1 MEVKLLHLYDDVMN
15 LYGEYANVAILARYL
30 TDLGHTV
37 SVDTLS
43 LYEKKDISAYDFY
56 FMGAGTERRQKLA
69 LSQLGRY
76 REALQRACDAGKVML
91 FTGNSFELLGARLQ
105 DAEGKTFEGLHI
117 AEFVSTEGK
126 RRITGDCLA
135 KFDDTGDTLVG
146 FINKCSKTTGVETP
160 LFTLEM
166 GFGNE
171 ADRGAEG
178 FRKNNCL
185 GTHLTGPILVKNPAM
200 LKYTAKL
207 LLGEAYSDT
216 VTYSYMEKGYE
227 TTLTELRKRFE
238 LTKK

>member
-15 LYGEYANVAILARYL
+15 LYGEYANVAVLARYL
-30 TDLGHTV
+30 CDLGHAV

-43 LYEKKDISAYDFY
+43 LYEEKDIAAYDFY
-56 FMGAGTERRQKLA
+56 YMGAGTERKQKLA
-69 LSQLGRY
+69 CSQLVQY
-76 REALQRACDAGKVML
+76 REALTNACDAGKVML
-91 FTGNSFELLGARLQ
+91 FTGNSFELLGARVQ

-135 KFDDTGDTLVG
+135 KFDETGDTLVG
-146 FINKCSKTTGVETP
+146 FINKCSRTTGVESP

-178 FRKNNCL
+178 FRKNHCF
-185 GTHLTGPILVKNPAM
+185 GTHITGPILAKNPVL
-200 LKYTAKL
+200 LKYIARV

-216 VTYSYMEKGYE
+216 VTYPFMEKGYA
-227 TTLTELRKRFE
+227 TTVSELRKRFGN
-238 LTKK
+238 TD

>member
-15 LYGEYANVAILARYL
+15 LYGEYANVAVLARYL
-30 TDLGHTV
+30 CDLGHAV

-43 LYEKKDISAYDFY
+43 LYEEKDISAYDFY
-56 FMGAGTERRQKLA
+56 YMGAGTERKQKLA
-69 LSQLGRY
+69 CSQLVQY
-76 REALQRACDAGKVML
+76 REALTNACEAGKVML
-91 FTGNSFELLGARLQ
+91 FTGNSFELLGARVQ

-135 KFDDTGDTLVG
+135 KFDETGDTLVG
-146 FINKCSKTTGVETP
+146 FINKCSRTTGVESP

-178 FRKNNCL
+178 FRKNHCF
-185 GTHLTGPILVKNPAM
+185 GTHITGPILAKNPVL
-200 LKYTAKL
+200 LKYIARV
-207 LLGEAYSDT
+207 LLGEAYSDK
-216 VTYSYMEKGYE
+216 VTYPFIEKGYA
-227 TTLTELRKRFE
+227 TTVSELRKR
-238 LTKK
+238 LGNTD

>member
-69 LSQLGRY
+69 LSQMGRY

-178 FRKNNCL
+178 FRKHNCF

-200 LKYTAKL
+200 LKYAAKL

>member
-43 LYEKKDISAYDFY
+43 LYEEKDISAYDFY
-56 FMGAGTERRQKLA
+56 YMGAGTERKQKLA
-69 LSQLGRY
+69 CSQLVRY
-76 REALQRACDAGKVML
+76 REALTNACDAGKVML
-91 FTGNSFELLGARLQ
+91 FTGNSFELLGARVQ

-135 KFDDTGDTLVG
+135 KFDETGDTLVG
-146 FINKCSKTTGVETP
+146 FINKCSRTTGVESP

-171 ADRGAEG
+171 VDRGAEG
-178 FRKNNCL
+178 FRKNHCF
-185 GTHLTGPILVKNPAM
+185 GTHITGPILAKNPVL
-200 LKYTAKL
+200 LKYIARVL
-207 LLGEAYSDT
+207 LCEAYSDT
-216 VTYSYMEKGYE
+216 VTYPFMEKGYA
-227 TTLTELRKRFE
+227 TTVSELRKRFGN
-238 LTKK
+238 TD

>member
-15 LYGEYANVAILARYL
+15 LYGEYANVAVLARYL
-30 TDLGHTV
+30 CDLGHAV

-43 LYEKKDISAYDFY
+43 LYEEKDISAYDFY
-56 FMGAGTERRQKLA
+56 YMGAGTERKQKLA
-69 LSQLGRY
+69 CSQLVQY
-76 REALQRACDAGKVML
+76 REALTNACEAGKVML
-91 FTGNSFELLGARLQ
+91 FTGNSFELLGARVQ

-135 KFDDTGDTLVG
+135 KFDETGDTLVG
-146 FINKCSKTTGVETP
+146 FINKCSRTTGVESP

-178 FRKNNCL
+178 FRKNHCF
-185 GTHLTGPILVKNPAM
+185 GTHITGPILAKNPVL
-200 LKYTAKL
+200 LKYIARVL
-207 LLGEAYSDT
+207 LCEAYSDT
-216 VTYSYMEKGYE
+216 VTYPFMEKGYA
-227 TTLTELRKRFE
+227 TTVSELRKR
-238 LTKK
+238 LGNTD

>member
-15 LYGEYANVAILARYL
+15 LYGEYANVAVLARYL
-30 TDLGHTV
+30 CDLGHAV

-43 LYEKKDISAYDFY
+43 LYEEKDISAYDFY
-56 FMGAGTERRQKLA
+56 YMGAGTERKQKLA
-69 LSQLGRY
+69 CSQLVQY
-76 REALQRACDAGKVML
+76 REALTNACEAGKVML
-91 FTGNSFELLGARLQ
+91 FTGNSFELLGARVQ

-135 KFDDTGDTLVG
+135 KFDETGDTLVG
-146 FINKCSKTTGVETP
+146 FINKCSRTTGVESP

-178 FRKNNCL
+178 FRKNHCF
-185 GTHLTGPILVKNPAM
+185 GTHITGPILAKNPVL
-200 LKYTAKL
+200 LKYIARV
-207 LLGEAYSDT
+207 LLGEAYPDT
-216 VTYSYMEKGYE
+216 VTYPFIEKGYA
-227 TTLTELRKRFE
+227 TTVSELRKR
-238 LTKK
+238 LGNTD

>member
-15 LYGEYANVAILARYL
+15 LYGEYANVAVLARYL
-30 TDLGHTV
+30 CDLGHAV

-43 LYEKKDISAYDFY
+43 LYEEKDISAYDFY
-56 FMGAGTERRQKLA
+56 YMGAGTERKQKLA
-69 LSQLGRY
+69 CSQLVQY
-76 REALQRACDAGKVML
+76 REALTNACEAGKVML
-91 FTGNSFELLGARLQ
+91 FTGNSFELLGARVQ

-135 KFDDTGDTLVG
+135 KFDETGDTLVG
-146 FINKCSKTTGVETP
+146 FINKCSRTTGVESP

-178 FRKNNCL
+178 FRKNHCF
-185 GTHLTGPILVKNPAM
+185 GTHITGPILAKNPVL
-200 LKYTAKL
+200 LKYIARV

-216 VTYSYMEKGYE
+216 VTYPFIEKGYS
-227 TTLTELRKRFE
+227 TTVSELRKR
-238 LTKK
+238 LGNTD

>member
-15 LYGEYANVAILARYL
+15 LYGEYANVAVLARYL
-30 TDLGHTV
+30 CDLGHAV

-43 LYEKKDISAYDFY
+43 LYEEKDISAYDFY
-56 FMGAGTERRQKLA
+56 YMGAGTERKQKLA
-69 LSQLGRY
+69 CSQLVQY
-76 REALQRACDAGKVML
+76 REALTNACVAGKVML
-91 FTGNSFELLGARLQ
+91 FTGNSFELLGARVQ

-135 KFDDTGDTLVG
+135 KFDETGDTLVG
-146 FINKCSKTTGVETP
+146 FINKCSRTTGVESP

-178 FRKNNCL
+178 FRKNHCF
-185 GTHLTGPILVKNPAM
+185 GTHITGPILAKNPVL
-200 LKYTAKL
+200 LKYIARV

-216 VTYSYMEKGYE
+216 VTYPFMEKGYA
-227 TTLTELRKRFE
+227 TTVSELRKR
-238 LTKK
+238 LGNTD

>member
-15 LYGEYANVAILARYL
+15 LYGEYANVAVLARYL
-30 TDLGHTV
+30 CDLGHAV

-43 LYEKKDISAYDFY
+43 LYEEKDISAYDFY
-56 FMGAGTERRQKLA
+56 YMGAGTERKQKLA
-69 LSQLGRY
+69 CSQLVQY
-76 REALQRACDAGKVML
+76 REALMNACEAGRVML
-91 FTGNSFELLGARLQ
+91 FTGNSFELLGARVQ

-135 KFDDTGDTLVG
+135 KFDETGDTLVG
-146 FINKCSKTTGVETP
+146 FINKCSRTTGVESP

-178 FRKNNCL
+178 FRKNHCF
-185 GTHLTGPILVKNPAM
+185 GTHITGPILAKNPVL
-200 LKYTAKL
+200 LKYIARV
-207 LLGEAYSDT
+207 LLGEAYSDK
-216 VTYSYMEKGYE
+216 VTYPFIEKGYA
-227 TTLTELRKRFE
+227 TTVSELRKR
-238 LTKK
+238 LGNTD